1 MGSQVDILKSRG
13 IFKIRHATRVLTDN
27 NYNPDFWEFRVSI
40 SCLLRTLSFLC
51 LLRISCFNYQHR
63 RTTNTYSPDVW
74 EFLPA
79 EIAAHSH
86 CVCRVETLK
95 CQAPSIYSCRKQSLF
110 WGSFAK
116 ETYNLKEPTN
126 RRNSYILPL
135 HCVCRVETLSCVLG
149 CPRWNLLC
157 KET

>member
-40 SCLLRTLSFLC
+40 SCLLRTSSFLC

-86 CVCRVETLK
+86 CVCREETLK
-95 CQAPSIYSCRKQSLF
+95 SQAPSKHSCRKQSLF